1 MTWKPIGKE
10 NPYVPEVEKC
20 RARLLRFCKGQG
32 LDIACGAKKIKE
44 TAIGLDIGKGAD
56 SVADFAIDLEGGL
69 TLFASDTFDF
79 IFSSHYLEH
88 AKDPPGLLQEWW
100 RTIRPG
106 GNLVLYLPHADL
118 YPRVGHPGA
127 NPDHKSDLTPE
138 MVLDV
143 MREFASFEILH
154 NEIHAEDNEYS
165 FDLVLKKLSSVPGL
179 VVGTSPSA
187 NSPSA
192 GPDRK
197 KALVIRY
204 GGIGDAI
211 IATPVLRA
219 LKEEGYH
226 VTFNTSDNGM
236 EICKHNPNV
245 DRFIYQAMDEV
256 PNANL
261 DVYWKALSKGYDR
274 VVNLSGTIEEALLSI
289 KGSPEYD
296 LTDDERRA
304 KYGNVNYYDHALK
317 VAGIDRRRENGEIF
331 FSEEEEG
338 VARIWRKTLEGRF
351 VVIWALGGSGPHKR
365 FPYAAMAMAE
375 MARINPETLFITVG
389 GHAEK
394 LLELAAD
401 DNPNY
406 MHRSG
411 RWGIR
416 NTAIAVKY
424 ADLVIGPETGVLNMA
439 GCFDTP
445 KICMLSHSSWA
456 NLCKYWVN
464 DHSVQSRQSCS
475 PCHKMIFSIKECPVN
490 EQFRVSACAAEYDPS
505 DIIPRMKEVF
515 RKWRRSSSTVISL
528 PVSASKPQLVNDGSR
543 KAGGNLIQ

>member
-1 MTWKPIGKE
+1 MTWDIKA
-10 NPYVPEVEKC
+10 PYIPEVEKC
-20 RARLLRFCKGQG
+20 RPRLLRYCKGQG
-32 LDIACGAKKIKE
+32 LDLGCGSKKIKDS
-44 TAIGLDIGKGAD
+44 AIGCDLSKGENSA
-56 SVADFAIDLEGGL
+56 ADFSIDLECGL

-88 AKDPPGLLQEWW
+88 TKSPRGLLREWW
-100 RTIRPG
+100 RVIRPG

-118 YPRVGHPGA
+118 YPRMGMEGA
-127 NPDHKSDLTPE
+127 NPDHKNDFTPE
-138 MVLDV
+138 MILE
-143 MREFASFEILH
+143 MMEEFASFEILV
-154 NEIHAEDNEYS
+154 NEIHAEGDEYS
-165 FDLVLKKLSSVPGL
+165 FELVFKKLASVPGL
-179 VVGTSPSA
+179 KIDNRSLPA
-187 NSPSA
+187 
-192 GPDRK
+192 PDQK

-219 LKEEGYH
+219 LKQEGYH

-236 EICKHNPNV
+236 QIAKHNPNV
-245 DRFIYQAMDEV
+245 DQFLYQAMDEV
-256 PNANL
+256 PNAEL
-261 DVYWKALSKGYDR
+261 EAYWKILSKGYDR
-274 VVNLSGTIEEALLSI
+274 VVNLSGTIEEALLAV
-289 KGSPEYD
+289 KGSPEYG
-296 LTDDERRA
+296 LSDDERRA
-304 KYGNVNYYDHALK
+304 KFGNVNYYDHALK
-317 VAGIDRRRENGEIF
+317 VAGIDRRKENGEMF
-331 FSEEEEG
+331 FSDEEEG
-338 VARIWRKTLEGRF
+338 LARIWRKTFEGRF
-351 VVIWALGGSGPHKR
+351 IVIWALGGSGPHKR

-375 MARINPETLFITVG
+375 FARINPEVLFVTVG

-456 NLCKYWVN
+456 NLCKHWEN
-464 DHSVQSRQSCS
+464 DYSVQSRYKCS
-475 PCHKMIFSIKECPVN
+475 PCHKMILSMKECPVN
-490 EQFRVSACAAEYDPS
+490 EQFKVSACAAEYDPS
-505 DIIPRMKEVF
+505 DLMPKMKEVF
-515 RKWRRSSSTVISL
+515 RKWRRTNSTPIAL
-528 PVSASKPQLVNDGSR
+528 PGLVSMEQTDGSL
-543 KAGGNLIQ
+543 KARGSLIH

>member
-1 MTWKPIGKE
+1 MTWKPLKDMTE
-10 NPYVPEVEKC
+10 YVPEVEKC
-20 RARLLRFCKGQG
+20 RPRLLRFCTGQG
-32 LDIACGAKKIKE
+32 LDLACGTKKIKE
-44 TAIGLDIGKGAD
+44 TAIGCDIGREKD
-56 SVADFAIDLEGGL
+56 SAADFAIDLEGGL
-69 TLFASDTFDF
+69 TLFANDIFDF

-100 RTIRPG
+100 RVIRPG

-118 YPRVGHPGA
+118 YPRVGHEGA
-127 NPDHKSDLTPE
+127 NPDHKHDFRPE
-138 MVLDV
+138 GVLEI

-154 NEIHAEDNEYS
+154 NEIHAEENEYS
-165 FDLVLKKLSSVPGL
+165 FDLVLKKLSTVPGL
-179 VVGTSPSA
+179 VIDRRSPTLE
-187 NSPSA
+187 
-192 GPDRK
+192 RVK

-219 LKEEGYH
+219 LKDEGYH

-236 EICKHNPNV
+236 EIAKHNPNV
-245 DRFIYQAMDEV
+245 DEFIYQAMDEV
-256 PNANL
+256 PNPAL
-261 DVYWKALSKGYDR
+261 ESYWKGLSRGYDR
-274 VVNLSGTIEEALLSI
+274 VINLSGTIEEALLAI
-289 KGSPEYD
+289 KGRNLEYEWN
-296 LTDDERRA
+296 DDERRA

-317 VAGIDRRRENGEIF
+317 FAGFDLRKKNGEIF

-338 VARIWRKTLEGRF
+338 IARIWRKTLEGRF

-375 MARINPETLFITVG
+375 FARLHPEVLFITVG

-401 DNPNY
+401 DDPNY

-411 RWGIR
+411 RWGVR

-424 ADLVIGPETGVLNMA
+424 ANLVIGPETGVLNMA

-456 NLCKYWVN
+456 NLCKHWEN
-464 DHSVQSRQSCS
+464 DYSVQSRQKCS
-475 PCHKMIFSIKECPVN
+475 PCHKMIFSMKECPVN
-490 EQFRVSACAAEYDPS
+490 EQFKVSACAAEYDPS

-515 RKWRRSSSTVISL
+515 RKWRRANSTLVSL
-528 PVSASKPQLVNDGSR
+528 PVSPSTIPTEQDGSR
-543 KAGGNLIQ
+543 KARGNIIQ

>member
-1 MTWKPIGKE
+1 MTWKPLKDHSE
-10 NPYVPEVEKC
+10 YVPEVDKC
-20 RARLLRFCKGQG
+20 RPRLLRFCKGQG
-32 LDIACGAKKIKE
+32 LDLACGAKKIKE
-44 TAIGLDIGKGAD
+44 TAIGLDIGKGGD

-69 TLFASDTFDF
+69 TLFANDIFDF

-106 GNLVLYLPHADL
+106 GNLVLYLPHAEL
-118 YPRVGHPGA
+118 YPRIGQVGA
-127 NPDHKSDLTPE
+127 NPDHKSDFTPE
-138 MVLDV
+138 DILSIMG
-143 MREFASFEILH
+143 EFASFEILH
-154 NEIHAEDNEYS
+154 NEIHAEADEYS
-165 FDLVLKKLSSVPGL
+165 FDLVLKKLASVPGL
-179 VVGTSPSA
+179 VVDNRSLPA
-187 NSPSA
+187 PFQ
-192 GPDRK
+192 K

-219 LKEEGYH
+219 FKEEGYH

-245 DRFIYQAMDEV
+245 DQFIYQAMDEV
-256 PNANL
+256 PNAELNA
-261 DVYWKALSKGYDR
+261 YWKALERGYDR
-274 VVNLSGTIEEALLSI
+274 VVNLSGTIEETLLSI

-304 KYGNVNYYDHALK
+304 KFGNVNYYDHALK
-317 VAGIDRRRENGEIF
+317 IAGFPDKRRVNGEIF

-338 VARIWRKTLEGRF
+338 IARIWRKTLEGRF

-375 MARINPETLFITVG
+375 FARINPESLFITVG

-401 DNPNY
+401 DDPNY

-456 NLCKYWVN
+456 NLCKHWKN
-464 DHSVQSRQSCS
+464 DDSVQSRQHCS
-475 PCHKMIFSIKECPVN
+475 PCHKMIFSINLFPFYVIFMFC
-490 EQFRVSACAAEYDPS
+490 
-505 DIIPRMKEVF
+505 VF
-515 RKWRRSSSTVISL
+515 
-528 PVSASKPQLVNDGSR
+528 
-543 KAGGNLIQ
+543 

>member
-1 MTWKPIGKE
+1 MTWKPVTKGT
-10 NPYVPEVEKC
+10 YVPEVEKC
-20 RARLLRFCKGQG
+20 RPRLLRFCNGQG
-32 LDIACGAKKIKE
+32 LDLACGAKKIKE
-44 TAIGLDIGKGAD
+44 TAIGLDIGKAGD

-88 AKDPPGLLQEWW
+88 VKDPPGVLQEWW
-100 RTIRPG
+100 RVIRPG

-118 YPRVGHPGA
+118 YPRIGHEGA
-127 NPDHKSDLTPE
+127 NPDHKSDFTPE
-138 MVLDV
+138 AILEIMGN
-143 MREFASFEILH
+143 FASYELLH
-154 NEIHAEDNEYS
+154 NETHAEDDEYS

-179 VVGTSPSA
+179 KV
-187 NSPSA
+187 
-192 GPDRK
+192 DRRPPTREQMK

-226 VTFNTSDNGM
+226 VTFNTSDNGR
-236 EICKHNPNV
+236 EIAKHNPNV
-245 DRFIYQAMDEV
+245 DELIYQAMDEV
-256 PNANL
+256 PNADL
-261 DVYWKALSKGYDR
+261 EAYWKGLSKGYDR

-289 KGSPEYD
+289 KGRNPEYD

-304 KYGNVNYYDHALK
+304 KFGNVNYYNHALK
-317 VAGIDRRRENGEIF
+317 IAGIDRRGMNGEIF
-331 FSEEEEG
+331 FSDEEEG
-338 VARIWRKTLEGRF
+338 IARIWRESLDGRF

-375 MARINPETLFITVG
+375 FARVNPEVLFVTVG

-456 NLCKYWVN
+456 NLCKYWKN
-464 DHSVQSRQSCS
+464 DHSVQSRQTCS

-490 EQFRVSACAAEYDPS
+490 EKFKVSACAAEFDPS
-505 DIIPRMKEVF
+505 DILPRMKEVF
-515 RKWRRSSSTVISL
+515 RKWRRNNSTPIALPGLAQTTEPALVGSPRDRGSL
-528 PVSASKPQLVNDGSR
+528 
-543 KAGGNLIQ
+543 IH